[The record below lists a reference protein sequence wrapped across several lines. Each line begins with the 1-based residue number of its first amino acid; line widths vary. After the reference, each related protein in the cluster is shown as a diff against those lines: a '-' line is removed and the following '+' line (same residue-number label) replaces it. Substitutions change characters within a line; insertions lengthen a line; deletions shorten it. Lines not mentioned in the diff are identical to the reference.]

1 MRLTNVI
8 RVGSEAVALLELQ
21 PEMTIPMSRPASE
34 ARPSIGVSAVSPYV
48 RALPVRHGAGTA
60 LPSAGV
66 LWALP
71 KAGSATHPVT
81 RPVRAITP
89 DTLRHYP
96 ACRGRDVAK
105 CLVVLTMTS
114 EEDRPVMG
122 CEKRALPPRRG
133 VRADYTRVVA

>member
-60 LPSAGV
+60 LPSASD

-71 KAGSATHPVT
+71 RSGSATQPVT
-81 RPVRAITP
+81 RPVQDITP

-105 CLVVLTMTS
+105 CVVVLTMTS
-114 EEDRPVMG
+114 EEDRPAMG
-122 CEKRALPPRRG
+122 CEKKAVPPRRG
-133 VRADYTRVVA
+133 VTRGLTPE